1 MADSLRDQLRAL
13 GLVKKPEPKP
23 ERPAH
28 PPGGAR
34 KPQGRG
40 GKPNAPGGKPGGSHH
55 KQAAAAAPSSE
66 PDLAQAYAARARAER
81 AERERAEREAQE
93 RARDR
98 RERRT
103 RLAALVE
110 GKALN
115 IADADVPRHFEQG
128 GKIRRV
134 YVTAEQLLQVNR
146 GELGVVQKDGRYL
159 LVVREVALA
168 AQALLPES
176 VLLLVDPDA
185 VPEDDVPPD
194 LIW

>member
-28 PPGGAR
+28 PQGGPR
-34 KPQGRG
+34 KPKG
-40 GKPNAPGGKPGGSHH
+40 PGGKPAASHG
-55 KQAAAAAPSSE
+55 KPGPSRPASAE
-66 PDLAQAYAARARAER
+66 VDLAQAYAARARVER

-93 RARDR
+93 RARDK

-103 RLAALVE
+103 RLAALLE
-110 GKALN
+110 GKSLN
-115 IADADVPRHFEQG
+115 VADADVARHFEQG

-134 YVTAEQLLQVNR
+134 YVTAAQLVQVNR
-146 GELGVVQKDGRYL
+146 GETGVVQKDGRYL
-159 LVVREVALA
+159 LVTREVALA
-168 AQALLPES
+168 AQALLPEA

-185 VPEDDVPPD
+185 APEDDVPPD
-194 LIW
+194 LVW